1 MLWWSLP
8 RFLRSYSYGLQ
19 RTGLTEERNQ
29 SQEKFEKEQKIWKLE
44 KAQRDDKIN
53 SLEKSAIAIAIETAI
68 LKKSNIKANSD
79 VTKIKQDYQLL
90 KNKLKESELNY
101 NLSEERH
108 EVETRKWELKKAE
121 SDCKIESLQNSAV
134 EYMKN
139 IQLLEQSNEK
149 IKQDFHDLQL
159 EGKAKNS
166 KIQALEESNVK
177 GRKIKNKL
185 IQKLVLANEDLDSL
199 DLLDA
204 ENLVTKYDQVMTFST
219 NSDRTELDTTK
230 ETLLS
235 SI

>member
-1 MLWWSLP
+1 M
-8 RFLRSYSYGLQ
+8 RSYSYGLQ